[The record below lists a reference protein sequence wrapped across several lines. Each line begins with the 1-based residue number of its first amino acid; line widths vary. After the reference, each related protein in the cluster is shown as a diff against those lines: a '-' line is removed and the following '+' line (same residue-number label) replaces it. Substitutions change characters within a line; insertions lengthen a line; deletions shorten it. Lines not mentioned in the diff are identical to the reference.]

1 MPNLKLGSAWID
13 NVNPALGWGGLG
25 ARLGQPELNL
35 NLIYTYFMS
44 VHAHII
50 NIANLMT
57 LGKDYY
63 STRSSIRRVTVYT
76 FNMF

>member
-1 MPNLKLGSAWID
+1 MDWQCQPSLD
-13 NVNPALGWGGLG
+13 WGGLG

-35 NLIYTYFMS
+35 NLILYLFHVCAS
-44 VHAHII
+44 GHFD
-50 NIANLMT
+50 IANLMT

-63 STRSSIRRVTVYT
+63 STYSSIRRVTVHT